1 MNERINESPEQTE
14 ELAETVERDTRELLL
29 NGREAVRTATELLS
43 CPKCARNNSA
53 ARVRCLYCGALLFDV
68 AGMDAVNPTDAA
80 GDQSPNELFDPH
92 AATEHLYL
100 ALTKHADQEWTE
112 DVLARAAQL
121 TGKRDA
127 AVLTNGAAG
136 DVLPLLRAAS
146 PLEARVWRERF
157 AAENLTLEVFS
168 DADLQADVAPQVVRR
183 VSWDEEKLVGFTSAG
198 AGGVHVECLWRDIA
212 LLVVGRI
219 YTRHFAVRE
228 QHGGRKKAEFAT
240 LDTRET
246 SSDDQVLDI
255 YTFDDDED
263 RARSAGWRIAAM
275 NFDFGC
281 LGARKSLIAAEN
293 FRTLLAHL
301 RQAAPHARF
310 DDSYR
315 LMRRALTDVLP
326 LDEYAS
332 GGGMKRAQFGR
343 TISES
348 VIETSNESQFT
359 LYGRMLMSGHIFCP
373 VRDV

>member
-1 MNERINESPEQTE
+1 MNESPEQSEEFAEDTE
-14 ELAETVERDTRELLL
+14 RGEVENSRTLLT
-29 NGREAVRTATELLS
+29 GAAQTTADLLS
-43 CPKCARNNSA
+43 CPKCARNNPPS
-53 ARVRCLYCGALLFDV
+53 RVRCLYCGALLFDV
-68 AGMDAVNPTDAA
+68 AELDDVNATDAA

-92 AATEHLYL
+92 AATEHFYL
-100 ALTKHADQEWTE
+100 ALTKRADEVWTE
-112 DVLARAAQL
+112 DLLARATRLA
-121 TGKRDA
+121 GKRDA
-127 AVLTNGAAG
+127 AVLANGATC

-168 DADLQADVAPQVVRR
+168 DDDLQAHVAPQVIRR
-183 VSWDEEKLVGFTSAG
+183 ASWDEEQLVGFTSAG
-198 AGGVHVECLWRDIA
+198 AGGAQVESLWRDIA

-219 YTRHFAVRE
+219 YTRQFAVRE
-228 QHGGRKKAEFAT
+228 QHGGRKSESAA

-255 YTFDDDED
+255 YTFHNDDED
-263 RARSAGWRIAAM
+263 RVRLAGWRIAAM

-293 FRTLLAHL
+293 FRTLVVHF

-310 DDSYR
+310 DDSYHQMKR
-315 LMRRALTDVLP
+315 VLADVLP
-326 LDEYAS
+326 LDEQAS

-359 LYGRMLMSGHIFCP
+359 LYGRMLRRHYA
-373 VRDV
+373 VRRANPK